1 MIDEYALILVLFA
14 IYLSECIFFPSGDAS
29 LFKRSILG
37 YWTVAKSSVAS
48 RFRLVVENLLPRLG
62 GTLLAESAP
71 PLISPL
77 GICCSQN
84 GVGVRSA
91 HCIDLDDAG
100 PFTYKDYDVLS
111 GSSFVCSSVTAEQ
124 AARLAELLTRVKA
137 SSIAERESIITH
149 AFHQLL
155 DTRRAARRWKAYKK
169 ASKLLSFDTWAL
181 FGVLIVLSVTLGP
194 LRFQFAAAWPLAI
207 VTLVLLPH
215 TAYLFYR
222 IHSIFFRDG
231 AQARWKHVALM
242 FLTPTAAIRASH
254 LIEREIFSGFHS
266 LAVARVVLSETESR
280 AFTASTLREMSY
292 PLDSNDEKSVSQ
304 AAKWARHR
312 WASVVWAWTE
322 KEFGDPQT
330 LIQAPCKE
338 SASCVCYC
346 PRCLAQYVVSR
357 NYCADCPGVATQA
370 F

>member
-1 MIDEYALILVLFA
+1 VIDEYALILVLFA
-14 IYLSECIFFPSGDAS
+14 IYLSECIFFPSRDAS

-37 YWTVAKSSVAS
+37 YWKVAKSSLTS

-77 GICCSQN
+77 GICCSQR
-84 GVGVRSA
+84 GMGTRLA
-91 HCIDLDDAG
+91 YCIDLADAG
-100 PFTYKDYDVLS
+100 PFTYKDCDVLC
-111 GSSFVCSSVTAEQ
+111 GSRFVCSSVSAEQ
-124 AARLAELLTRVKA
+124 AVRLAELLTQVKA
-137 SSIAERESIITH
+137 STIAERDSLITH

-181 FGVLIVLSVTLGP
+181 FGVLVALSVTLGP
-194 LRFQFAAAWPLAI
+194 LRFQFAAAWPLAL
-207 VTLVLLPH
+207 VTLVSLPH

-222 IHSIFFRDG
+222 IHLIFFRDK
-231 AQARWKHVALM
+231 AQARWKQVALM
-242 FLTPTAAIRASH
+242 FLTPTAAIRAGD
-254 LIEREIFSGFHS
+254 LISREIFSGFHS
-266 LAVARVVLSETESR
+266 LAVARVVLSEPESR
-280 AFTASTLREMSY
+280 AFTANTLREMSH
-292 PLDSNDEKSVSQ
+292 PVDSNDEEGVSQ
-304 AAKWARHR
+304 VAKWARHR

-322 KEFGDPQT
+322 KEFGDPRT
-330 LIQAPCKE
+330 LIQAPRKE
-338 SASCVCYC
+338 RASCVCYC